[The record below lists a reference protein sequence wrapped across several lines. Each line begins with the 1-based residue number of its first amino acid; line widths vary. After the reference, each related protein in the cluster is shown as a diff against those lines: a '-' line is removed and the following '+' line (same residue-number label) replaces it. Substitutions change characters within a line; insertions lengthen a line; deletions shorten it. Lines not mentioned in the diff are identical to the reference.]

1 MLPDGDKIAGR
12 NRRRREADTQGWGSR
27 SYRLV
32 CKSCGV
38 VMVDLEPCARGGEHI
53 HPRTVNGELSKC
65 PHAGEGVFHPHEYPG
80 DRRGSRWV
88 EVFRPKKYRR
98 ARARARKAVKKL
110 GRS

>member
-12 NRRRREADTQGWGSR
+12 NRKRREAELQGWDGR

-38 VMVDLEPCARGGEHI
+38 AMRDTEPCVRGGEHV
-53 HPRTVNGELSKC
+53 HPRLVNGEVSKC
-65 PHAGEGVFHPHEYPG
+65 VHAGEGVFHPYEYPG
-80 DRRGSRWV
+80 DRRGSQWV

-98 ARARARKAVKKL
+98 ERNRARKVMRKL
-110 GRS
+110 